1 MNWNSLVFS
10 SICDHST
17 STTPST
23 NSNTTT
29 MTSQES
35 KLLETL
41 LNNLSHPRLAT
52 HKKKKYYENDKKEL
66 RMLLPRYN

>member
-52 HKKKKYYENDKKEL
+52 HEKKNINDKKEL
-66 RMLLPRYN
+66 RMFLPR